1 LGMAERLITTE
12 TLAKLLVM
20 TSRRVR
26 QLTEEGVLQRARDR
40 VTGEELKGRY
50 LLKESINAYVVFVRD
65 HRYADPAETSYQV
78 SRGKRMAALA
88 EIELLKLR
96 RVRAEMQHGRDVEYL
111 MTQQLTAFKSRLMA
125 LPSRLA
131 PTIVNRSSVGE
142 VAESIRLSIYEGL
155 QELSEYD
162 PGKFEAANEEYLAA
176 IGVGKPANSN
186 GQEP

>member
-1 LGMAERLITTE
+1 MLF
-12 TLAKLLVM
+12 
-20 TSRRVR
+20 SC
-26 QLTEEGVLQRARDR
+26 
-40 VTGEELKGRY
+40 
-50 LLKESINAYVVFVRD
+50 RD

-142 VAESIRLSIYEGL
+142 VAENRSDFPDLRGASGAVRIRSGQVRSRQRGI
-155 QELSEYD
+155 
-162 PGKFEAANEEYLAA
+162 PGGNRGWET
-176 IGVGKPANSN
+176 GKQQRSGTLKRP
-186 GQEP
+186 